1 VLADLAVE
9 ALGAALGQASTEGL
23 DRPAHVVDELGPRPD
38 QRLARAD
45 DRQVG
50 LRGLSSMLDRREQTS
65 IEACQ
70 AGEVLGIE
78 PVVLAA
84 LGVDEPE
91 LAGVGHQDL
100 VGASS
105 QHAADPGRVRARLE
119 RHAHRLDADE
129 TPLEGLRGRGDAGL
143 FDDLAGL
150 GVQQAQVAVAVSYV
164 DAEGD
169 AVLGHGQALLSWA
182 LFRPTNANARH
193 RRSSV
198 DLGLGLLIPSRYQP
212 SANIRLT
219 G

>member
-1 VLADLAVE
+1 
-9 ALGAALGQASTEGL
+9 
-23 DRPAHVVDELGPRPD
+23 
-38 QRLARAD
+38 
-45 DRQVG
+45 
-50 LRGLSSMLDRREQTS
+50 MLDRREQTS

-100 VGASS
+100 VAAPS
-105 QHAADPGRVRARLE
+105 QQAADPGRVRARLE

-143 FDDLAGL
+143 LDDLAGL
-150 GVQQAQVAVAVSYV
+150 GVQQAQVAVTVSYV
-164 DAEGD
+164 DAEGE
-169 AVLGHGQALLSWA
+169 AVLGHSQALLSWV
-182 LFRPTNANARH
+182 LFRPTNADARH

-198 DLGLGLLIPSRYQP
+198 DLGLGLLIPSRYQV
-212 SANIRLT
+212 SADRCQLQSSRSLPVRDAECLLQWISACAGITRDY
-219 G
+219 

>member
-1 VLADLAVE
+1 
-9 ALGAALGQASTEGL
+9 
-23 DRPAHVVDELGPRPD
+23 
-38 QRLARAD
+38 
-45 DRQVG
+45 
-50 LRGLSSMLDRREQTS
+50 MLDRREQTS